1 MFESEKNKHGRKWVS
16 KRQRSSRNDW
26 TRTKVIGFECPWA
39 IDQSG
44 NEMQKRGSD
53 LSVQL
58 ILFLTAMFASA
69 SVNNIVIEQRANE
82 CIETRLPFKTEV
94 KLAVIAP
101 ADFHHEQSLPR
112 ILPAV
117 LLAVKAVSSA
127 RGLLPGWNITVDHR
141 NSQCSSTYGPLA
153 AFEFYINRTA
163 GHSSFNISF
172 FFRFLDFSRY
182 RPIR

>member
-1 MFESEKNKHGRKWVS
+1 
-16 KRQRSSRNDW
+16 
-26 TRTKVIGFECPWA
+26 
-39 IDQSG
+39 
-44 NEMQKRGSD
+44 MQKRGSD

-58 ILFLTAMFASA
+58 ILFLTTMFAGA
-69 SVNNIVIEQRANE
+69 SVNNIVIERRANE

-94 KLAVIAP
+94 RLAVIAP
-101 ADFHHEQSLPR
+101 ADFRHEQSLPR

-141 NSQCSSTYGPLA
+141 NSRCSSTYGPLA

-163 GHSSFNISF
+163 GHSSSNISLSSVF
-172 FFRFLDFSRY
+172 LCIDFKFDFNFR
-182 RPIR
+182 

>member
-1 MFESEKNKHGRKWVS
+1 
-16 KRQRSSRNDW
+16 
-26 TRTKVIGFECPWA
+26 
-39 IDQSG
+39 
-44 NEMQKRGSD
+44 MQKRGSD

-58 ILFLTAMFASA
+58 ILFLTTMFA

-82 CIETRLPFKTEV
+82 CIETRLSFKTEV

-117 LLAVKAVSSA
+117 LLAVKAISSA
-127 RGLLPGWNITVDHR
+127 RGLLPGWNITVDYR
-141 NSQCSSTYGPLA
+141 NSRCSSTYGPLA

-163 GHSSFNISF
+163 GHSSLIFLS
-172 FFRFLDFSRY
+172 FLDFFISANSVS
-182 RPIR
+182 IFLINFLNKISK

>member
-1 MFESEKNKHGRKWVS
+1 
-16 KRQRSSRNDW
+16 
-26 TRTKVIGFECPWA
+26 
-39 IDQSG
+39 
-44 NEMQKRGSD
+44 MQKRGSD

-58 ILFLTAMFASA
+58 ILFMTTMFAGA
-69 SVNNIVIEQRANE
+69 SVNNIVIERRANE

-94 KLAVIAP
+94 RLAVIAP
-101 ADFHHEQSLPR
+101 ADFRHEQSLPR

-141 NSQCSSTYGPLA
+141 NSRCSSTYGPLA

-163 GHSSFNISF
+163 GHSSSNISLF
-172 FFRFLDFSRY
+172 SVFLCIDQFDFNFR
-182 RPIR
+182 